1 MPTFTQA
8 PPVKSTR
15 RTTLDTG
22 VFTRQ
27 TAGSQSLERGLQLLR
42 AFRPGVTLLSNSEL
56 ADRTGLPR
64 PTVSRL
70 TRSLVDTGFLQY
82 DLGTK
87 AYRLA
92 AVFLSLSDAFQ
103 YATPGMD
110 VALDL
115 IRKMAEHEKINVGLA
130 IADQH
135 EMIYLAALR
144 KSEDGISRTRRL
156 VPGSRVPI
164 EATAVGRAC
173 LTLLPEAQRD
183 ELLLQIAGKYRGK
196 WVKLKSDILRSTEEL
211 TRVGF
216 CTAVWL
222 PGLIGIGTAIRAP
235 DGTVYGVNIS
245 FQFEQESRDQLVERY
260 APMLLQLARDI
271 QRAWQENARLEEG
284 F

>member
-1 MPTFTQA
+1 MPTFEKASPTR
-8 PPVKSTR
+8 STR

-42 AFRPGVTLLSNSEL
+42 AFRPGVTVLSNSEL

-70 TRSLVDTGFLQY
+70 TRSLVDAGFLQY
-82 DLGTK
+82 DLGVR

-92 AVFLSLSDAFQ
+92 AIFLSLADTFQ
-103 YATPGMD
+103 YATPGLD
-110 VALDL
+110 LAFDL
-115 IRKMAEHEKINVGLA
+115 IRKTAEHEKINVGLA
-130 IADQH
+130 IADRD

-173 LTLLPEAQRD
+173 LTLLPEAHRH
-183 ELLLQIAGKYRGK
+183 ELLLQIAGKYGSK
-196 WVKLKSDILRSTEEL
+196 WANLKSDILSSMDDL
-211 TRVGF
+211 ARVGF
-216 CTAVWL
+216 CTVVWL
-222 PGLIGIGTAIRAP
+222 PGLIGIGTAIQAP
-235 DGTVYGVNIS
+235 DRTVYGINIS
-245 FQFEQESRDQLVERY
+245 FQFEQENRDRLVERY

-271 QRAWQENARLEEG
+271 QHAWQENAMIADE
-284 F
+284 

>member
-1 MPTFTQA
+1 MA
-8 PPVKSTR
+8 ASLRNPVAKSTR
-15 RTTLDTG
+15 RTTHDTG
-22 VFTRQ
+22 VFTRE
-27 TAGSQSLERGLQLLR
+27 TAGSRSLERGLQLLR

-56 ADRTGLPR
+56 AERTALPR

-70 TRSLVDTGFLQY
+70 TRSLVEAGFLHY
-82 DLGTK
+82 DLDSK

-173 LTLLPEAQRD
+173 LTLLPEKQRHD
-183 ELLLQIAGKYRGK
+183 LLQQIAGKYGGK
-196 WVKLKSDILRSTEEL
+196 WSAIKSGILRSMDEL
-211 TRVGF
+211 ASIGY

-235 DGTVYGVNIS
+235 DGIVYGVNIS
-245 FQFEQESRDQLVERY
+245 FQFEQANRDQLVDRY

-271 QRAWQENARLEEG
+271 ERAWQDNAQ
-284 F
+284 

>member
-1 MPTFTQA
+1 MASSDQLRT
-8 PPVKSTR
+8 KSTR
-15 RTTLDTG
+15 RTTKDTG

-27 TAGSQSLERGLQLLR
+27 TAGSHSLERGLQLLR
-42 AFRPGVTLLSNSEL
+42 SFRSGVTLLSNSEL
-56 ADRTGLPR
+56 AARTGLPR

-70 TRSLVDTGFLQY
+70 TRSLVDAGFLQY
-82 DLGTK
+82 DLGSR

-130 IADQH
+130 IADQD

-156 VPGSRVPI
+156 VPGSRVPM

-173 LTLLPEAQRD
+173 LALLPGAQRD
-183 ELLLQIAGKYRGK
+183 ELLRQFASKYSGK
-196 WVKLKSDILRSTEEL
+196 WSELSADIQHSMGEL
-211 TRVGF
+211 SRFGY
-216 CTAVWL
+216 CTVVWL
-222 PGLIGIGTAIRAP
+222 PGLIGIGTAMRAP
-235 DGTVYGVNIS
+235 DGIVYGVNIS
-245 FQFEQESRDQLVERY
+245 FQFDPESREQLVERF
-260 APMLLQLARDI
+260 APMLLQLSCDI
-271 QRAWQENARLEEG
+271 QVAWQENARSQDN

>member
-1 MPTFTQA
+1 MAAPTLTPTA
-8 PPVKSTR
+8 KSTR
-15 RTTLDTG
+15 RTTHETG

-27 TAGSQSLERGLQLLR
+27 TAGSHSLERGLQLLR
-42 AFRPGVTLLSNSEL
+42 AFRPGVSMLSNSEL
-56 ADRTGLPR
+56 AERTGLPR

-70 TRSLVDTGFLQY
+70 TRSLVDAGFLQY
-82 DLGTK
+82 DLGFK

-103 YATPGMD
+103 YATPGMG

-183 ELLLQIAGKYRGK
+183 ELLHQLAAKYGGK
-196 WVKLKSDILRSTEEL
+196 WADLKSDILRSMDEL
-211 TRVGF
+211 SRIGY

-235 DGTVYGVNIS
+235 DGIVYGVNIS
-245 FQFEQESRDQLVERY
+245 FQFEQQNRDQLVERY

-271 QRAWQENARLEEG
+271 QHAWQEKGKAP
-284 F
+284 

>member
-1 MPTFTQA
+1 MPPYPQA

-22 VFTRQ
+22 IFTRQ
-27 TAGSQSLERGLQLLR
+27 TAGSRSLERGLQLLR
-42 AFRPGVTLLSNSEL
+42 VFRPGVTLLGNSDL
-56 ADRTGLPR
+56 AERTGLPR

-70 TRSLVDTGFLQY
+70 TRSLVDAGFLQY

-87 AYRLA
+87 TYRLA

-103 YATPGMD
+103 CATPGMD

-130 IADQH
+130 IPDQH
-135 EMIYLAALR
+135 EMIYIAALR

-173 LTLLPEAQRD
+173 LALLPDAQRD
-183 ELLLQIAGKYRGK
+183 ELLQQLAGKYREK
-196 WVKLKSDILRSTEEL
+196 WLKTGSDILHSVNEF

-235 DGTVYGVNIS
+235 DRTVYGVNIS

-260 APMLLQLARDI
+260 APMLLQLAHDI
-271 QRAWQENARLEEG
+271 QHAWQEKAKLEVAS
-284 F
+284 

>member
-1 MPTFTQA
+1 MPTFTRAQSI
-8 PPVKSTR
+8 KSTR

-70 TRSLVDTGFLQY
+70 TRSLVDAGFLQY
-82 DLGTK
+82 DLGAK

-92 AVFLSLSDAFQ
+92 AVFLSLADAFQ

-130 IADQH
+130 IADQD

-173 LTLLPEAQRD
+173 LAFLPQAQRD

-196 WVKLKSDILRSTEEL
+196 WVKLKSDILRSMEEM

-216 CTAVWL
+216 CTVVWL

-245 FQFEQESRDQLVERY
+245 FQFDQESRDKLVERY
-260 APMLLQLARDI
+260 APMLLQLAQDI
-271 QRAWQENARLEEG
+271 QRTWQESARLADD